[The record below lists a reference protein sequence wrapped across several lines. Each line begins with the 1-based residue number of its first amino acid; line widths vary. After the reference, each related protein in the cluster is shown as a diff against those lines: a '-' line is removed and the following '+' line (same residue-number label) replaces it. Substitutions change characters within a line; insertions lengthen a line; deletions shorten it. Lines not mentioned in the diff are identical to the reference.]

1 MDESRNR
8 KELEDAKSTYLSELI
23 LENGSNEFISLL
35 SIKYDL
41 NPELTRKIIGE
52 FIQEDSLQNIL
63 SISKT
68 KTVEELE
75 GLKMKFNRPSIEE
88 RIKSF
93 SLKNNVEES
102 KIASLL
108 VDYKIWYEAQP
119 DENF

>member
-23 LENGSNEFISLL
+23 LENGSNEFIFLL